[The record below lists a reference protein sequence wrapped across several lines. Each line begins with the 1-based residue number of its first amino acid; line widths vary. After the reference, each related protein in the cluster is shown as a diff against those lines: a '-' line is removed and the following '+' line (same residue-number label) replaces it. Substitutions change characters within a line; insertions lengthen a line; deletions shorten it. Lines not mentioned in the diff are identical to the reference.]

1 MALSMSGH
9 IIKGTM
15 NDRKITILGEEI
27 TIKFNMAV
35 QLAYEKITKSPFDV
49 QKLNSQES
57 SVALYIACITVC
69 NPDTNIT
76 FERLI
81 NEASGPEILLLNK
94 TIISA
99 MTEWL
104 DIPFVEPVDKTD
116 EKEGDQPKN

>member
-1 MALSMSGH
+1 
-9 IIKGTM
+9 M
-15 NDRKITILGEEI
+15 NERKITILGEEI

-104 DIPFVEPVDKTD
+104 DIPMVEPV
-116 EKEGDQPKN
+116 EERKEEGEQPKN

>member
-1 MALSMSGH
+1 
-9 IIKGTM
+9 M
-15 NDRKITILGEEI
+15 NERKITILGEEI
-27 TIKFNMAV
+27 AIKFNMAV

-104 DIPFVEPVDKTD
+104 DIPFVEPVDKTE